1 MIYFDNAAT
10 GGVKPEN
17 VVGAAAAAMRACANP
32 GRSGHALSLACA
44 ARVQKVRG
52 MLCEFFGA
60 PSADRVIF
68 TKNCTEAL
76 NIALLGCIKEGDK
89 VVTTVAEHNSVLRP
103 LKHLEGLGVVVRYAP
118 LTRSG
123 DIDIRT
129 LSAMAQGACAVVV
142 TLASNVTGAAPDIA
156 AVRRA
161 IPADALL
168 ICDGAQACG
177 HQKIDISALGIDAL
191 AVAGH
196 KGMMGIQGSGALIM
210 SARCHPRPLMF
221 GGTGSAS
228 YDLDMPDF
236 YPDRLVDLCHF
247 VEVTPAVDQVETHLF
262 QQQAKAHEIMKKYGV
277 QHESWGPFAEGR
289 KDFFKTPALV
299 EIGEAHGK
307 SAAQAALRFLI
318 QSGVVVIPK
327 STHRERMAQN
337 IDVFDFALTD
347 EEMKRL
353 RALDEGESLFFS
365 HYDPETVE
373 FIIGLAK

>member
-44 ARVQKVRG
+44 ERVQKVRG

-103 LKHLEGLGVVVRYAP
+103 LKHLEGSGAVVRYAP

-123 DIDIRT
+123 DIDIRA

-161 IPADALL
+161 IPESMGRS
-168 ICDGAQACG
+168 ICLHLSPLSQNATTLTA
-177 HQKIDISALGIDAL
+177 IDRITNP
-191 AVAGH
+191 H
-196 KGMMGIQGSGALIM
+196 
-210 SARCHPRPLMF
+210 RHPRRPFMKSSHFTPLNEKYSRTAATATDTAYF
-221 GGTGSAS
+221 NIFLYLSFIRFISLRPPYRGI
-228 YDLDMPDF
+228 PQI
-236 YPDRLVDLCHF
+236 YP
-247 VEVTPAVDQVETHLF
+247 
-262 QQQAKAHEIMKKYGV
+262 Y
-277 QHESWGPFAEGR
+277 
-289 KDFFKTPALV
+289 FF
-299 EIGEAHGK
+299 
-307 SAAQAALRFLI
+307 
-318 QSGVVVIPK
+318 
-327 STHRERMAQN
+327 
-337 IDVFDFALTD
+337 
-347 EEMKRL
+347 
-353 RALDEGESLFFS
+353 
-365 HYDPETVE
+365 
-373 FIIGLAK
+373 